1 MPVTVAV
8 IGGANTDV
16 FGFAEAPVTPGDSSP
31 GFVRISPGGVGR
43 NVAENLARLGCD
55 VRLVTA
61 VGEGVDADALV
72 AECRHLGIDVRTV
85 PAPGMPCP
93 RYVCVVGAAGAPVA
107 AVSDMRAV
115 DRLVPESIA
124 QFRSALAGADA
135 LVLDANLP
143 AETIA
148 WACGEWDDRPIILDA
163 VSVAKAKRAAGCLS
177 GLHTLRANVDEARAV
192 AGLADGELEAVAG
205 ALLQRGLRRA
215 IVTQGAAGGL
225 LAEGPVRLRFEASP
239 AQPANATGA
248 GDAFTAGVAY
258 GTVVGLEPARLV
270 AFAAAMAAFAL
281 ESERTVSEQITL
293 EAVMRRSEGLHP

>member
-93 RYVCVVGAAGAPVA
+93 RYVCVVGAAGAPLA
-107 AVSDMRAV
+107 AVSDMRAA
-115 DRLVPESIA
+115 DRLVPESIV
-124 QFRSALAGADA
+124 QFRSAVDGADA
-135 LVLDANLP
+135 LVLDTNLT

-148 WACGEWDDRPIILDA
+148 WACREWGDRPVILDA
-163 VSVAKAKRAAGCLS
+163 VSVAKARRAAGCLS
-177 GLHTLRANVDEARAV
+177 GLHTLKANVDEARTV
-192 AGLADGELEAVAG
+192 AGVAESDPETVVGELLE
-205 ALLQRGLRRA
+205 RGLRRA
-215 IVTQGAAGGL
+215 IVTHGADGGI
-225 LAEGPVRLRFEASP
+225 LAEGPVRLRFEALP

-258 GTVVGLEPARLV
+258 GTVVGFEPTRLV

-281 ESERTVSEQITL
+281 ESERTVSERITL
-293 EAVMRRSEGLHP
+293 EAVMRRSEGLAP